1 MTTFNVRITGAMTRN
16 EGNLTDILTR
26 VEWVLSADVDGSV
39 FELPGKTTMPA
50 PDPANFT
57 PYSQL
62 TQEQVIDWVNAIEDT
77 ETGQFPGM
85 KAHTEM
91 IATRMAAEAALTSS
105 ALPWAPAPE
114 VPNPSAPTTPEA
126 P

>member
-1 MTTFNVRITGAMTRN
+1 MATTFNVRITAARTRN

-39 FELPGKTTMPA
+39 FELPGKTIMGPV
-50 PDPANFT
+50 DPQNFT

-62 TQEQVIDWVNAIEDT
+62 TQQQVIDWVNAIEDVP
-77 ETGQFPGM
+77 TGQFPGM

-91 IATRMAAEAALTSS
+91 IATRMADEAALTSS
-105 ALPWAPAPE
+105 TLPWAPAPE
-114 VPNPSAPTTPEA
+114 ATEA

>member
-1 MTTFNVRITGAMTRN
+1 MTTFNVRITAARTRN

-39 FELPGKTTMPA
+39 FELPGKTTMAA

-62 TQEQVIDWVNAIEDT
+62 TQQQVIDWVTAIEDT
-77 ETGQFPGM
+77 PTGQFPGM

-105 ALPWAPAPE
+105 ALPWVPAPE
-114 VPNPSAPTTPEA
+114 APETPT

>member
-1 MTTFNVRITGAMTRN
+1 MTTTFNVRITAARTRD
-16 EGNLTDILTR
+16 EGGLTDILSR

-39 FELPGKTTMPA
+39 FELPGKTVMGA
-50 PDPANFT
+50 VDPQNFT

-62 TQEQVIDWVNAIEDT
+62 TQQQVIDWVNAIEDT

-91 IATRMAAEAALTSS
+91 IATRMAAEAALASKG
-105 ALPWAPAPE
+105 LPWAPAPE
-114 VPNPSAPTTPEA
+114 VPAPEA
-126 P
+126 PTA